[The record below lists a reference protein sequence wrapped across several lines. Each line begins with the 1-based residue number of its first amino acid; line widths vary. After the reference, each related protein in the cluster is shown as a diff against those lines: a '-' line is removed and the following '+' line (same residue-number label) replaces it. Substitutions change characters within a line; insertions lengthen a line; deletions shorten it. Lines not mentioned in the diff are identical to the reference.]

1 MRTYGL
7 TFYLYSLLLS
17 TKCPEKIVSLQTKT
31 HESSSAYEKTHPCS
45 PNLLAALFI
54 VSKLLRTD
62 SFIRSRHVSISF
74 AFPDELVLHCA
85 PPAYT
90 SPCVARCA
98 CALASSAYG
107 ALPCLPY
114 LADTGQCGSKLNAT
128 PCTCKNCGDTF
139 TGNFC
144 PRCGQSRNTPR
155 YVLKGIVG
163 NVLRTVFRVDG
174 KFAHTLLELLYRPG
188 HMMRDFIRGRRVNYT
203 LPLPMVFLMTAFY
216 MLTAQLIV
224 PEIRERKGEK
234 VEEASEVPLTKAEGL
249 RRAIR
254 GLEEIKTDSDNPI
267 GQKNLEIS
275 IREIEKR
282 TCQGRASG
290 LHCRHSSAR
299 R

>member
-114 LADTGQCGSKLNAT
+114 LADTGQCGSETERNSLHVQELRRYVSAIRLRATSVPGAGRAAT
-128 PCTCKNCGDTF
+128 P
-139 TGNFC
+139 
-144 PRCGQSRNTPR
+144 
-155 YVLKGIVG
+155 
-163 NVLRTVFRVDG
+163 
-174 KFAHTLLELLYRPG
+174 
-188 HMMRDFIRGRRVNYT
+188 
-203 LPLPMVFLMTAFY
+203 
-216 MLTAQLIV
+216 
-224 PEIRERKGEK
+224 
-234 VEEASEVPLTKAEGL
+234 
-249 RRAIR
+249 RAM
-254 GLEEIKTDSDNPI
+254 
-267 GQKNLEIS
+267 
-275 IREIEKR
+275 
-282 TCQGRASG
+282 C
-290 LHCRHSSAR
+290 
-299 R
+299 